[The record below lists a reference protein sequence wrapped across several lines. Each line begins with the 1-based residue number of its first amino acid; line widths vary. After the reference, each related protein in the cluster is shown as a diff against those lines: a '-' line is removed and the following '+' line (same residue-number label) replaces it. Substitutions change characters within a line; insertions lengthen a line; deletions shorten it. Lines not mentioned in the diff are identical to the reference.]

1 MSDDLGYVM
10 RGERKVER
18 GKMQWNFSEK
28 VTATLPYVGPY
39 EMLAAQRPKR
49 GTTLPEFP
57 TLVVIGS
64 ELEEGDGATGTLTV
78 HFELPNFTEEL
89 AGNEPIADAEYE
101 IAFNEEKA
109 AIWVHPRCGFLDE
122 TTAAQQHLHLD
133 DWEGLALF
141 DEAYTQK
148 AASPPEVPQAGWTY
162 EEYIALRKL
171 GRDDYLV
178 SVPTVS
184 RTLIYLGRPLDVGN
198 GCFTHQQP
206 PVDVAFDEV
215 WKYDWLLGADTVT
228 KTGKV
233 WKRTTRWMGA
243 AWRADEEGTLFS
255 GWDNL
260 IYD

>member
-1 MSDDLGYVM
+1 MTDDGYVM

-57 TLVVIGS
+57 TLVVIGAD
-64 ELEEGDGATGTLTV
+64 LEEGDGGTGTMTV

-109 AIWVHPRCGFLDE
+109 AIWVHPRCGFLHGDVV
-122 TTAAQQHLHLD
+122 AAQKLHLD
-133 DWEGLALF
+133 DWEGLLAF
-141 DEAYTQK
+141 PAAYK
-148 AASPPEVPQAGWTY
+148 ERVAHAPEFTAPWTFAQ
-162 EEYIALRKL
+162 YIALRER
-171 GRDDYLV
+171 GVEDYLV
-178 SVPTVS
+178 SSPTVS
-184 RTLIYLGRPLDVGN
+184 RTLIYLGKPDDVGD
-198 GCFTHQQP
+198 GCFTHQNP
-206 PVDVAFDEV
+206 PVDAAFEEV
-215 WKYDWLLGADTVT
+215 WKYDWLLGADVVT
-228 KTGKV
+228 KTGRV
-233 WKRTTRWMGA
+233 WKRTTRWIGA
-243 AWRADEEGTLFS
+243 AWRVDDAGTLFS
-255 GWDNL
+255 GWDDL